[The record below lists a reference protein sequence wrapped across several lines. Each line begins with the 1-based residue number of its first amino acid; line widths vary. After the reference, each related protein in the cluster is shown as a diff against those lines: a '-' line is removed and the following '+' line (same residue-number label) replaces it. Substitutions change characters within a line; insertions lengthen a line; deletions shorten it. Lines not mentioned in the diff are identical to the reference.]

1 MVNAGMLTVKEI
13 MGDDYYTLRIPNQ
26 EVWSAF
32 RELTA
37 FSLQIDEGDMQ
48 KLFME
53 LIRGNIDEFAERYQN
68 ILLTLPSYHDLQCE
82 NSYHMMVL
90 GMCVFQQKN
99 YIIESNREN
108 GNGRADLL
116 MRAKRSGYPNMI
128 LEFKY
133 TKDKKED
140 LDKLAASAVEQMK
153 DKKYD
158 VNLDTPVYYIGLSH
172 CGKQAAVYYQKS

>member
-1 MVNAGMLTVKEI
+1 
-13 MGDDYYTLRIPNQ
+13 
-26 EVWSAF
+26 
-32 RELTA
+32 
-37 FSLQIDEGDMQ
+37 
-48 KLFME
+48 
-53 LIRGNIDEFAERYQN
+53 
-68 ILLTLPSYHDLQCE
+68 
-82 NSYHMMVL
+82 
-90 GMCVFQQKN
+90 MCVFQQKN

-116 MRAKRSGYPNMI
+116 MRAKRSGYPNMM

-158 VNLDTPVYYIGLSH
+158 VNLDPPVYYIGLAH
-172 CGKQAAVYYQKS
+172 CGKQAVIHYQKS

>member
-1 MVNAGMLTVKEI
+1 MTI
-13 MGDDYYTLRIPNQ
+13 DTLRIPNQ

-37 FSLQIDEGDMQ
+37 FSLQIDEEDMQ

-116 MRAKRSGYPNMI
+116 MRAKRSGYPNMM

-158 VNLDTPVYYIGLSH
+158 VNLDTPVYYIGLAH
-172 CGKQAAVYYQKS
+172 CGKQAVIHYQKS